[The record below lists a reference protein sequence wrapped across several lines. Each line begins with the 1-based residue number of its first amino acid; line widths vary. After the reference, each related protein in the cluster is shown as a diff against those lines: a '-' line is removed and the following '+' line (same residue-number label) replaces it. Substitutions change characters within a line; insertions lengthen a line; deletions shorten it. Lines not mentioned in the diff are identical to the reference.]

1 MERVRR
7 LRPRRPG
14 EFTADAVASLRTLP
28 GAVEAPLLLGYLPA
42 FDTNPYQALL
52 YSTAREHGIAAV
64 PMFSPTQ
71 LEELLALAA
80 AGIDTA
86 LHLHWLHVVTR
97 DATSEDD
104 ARARA
109 AAFLDQLDAYLALGG
124 RIVWTVHNILPHDA
138 PYTAVEAWLAGEVA
152 RRSTAIHVMAS
163 NTLELVAPYYE
174 LPADRVFVVP
184 HPGYAHAYPDSI
196 SRLDARAELDLDPD
210 ELVGALVGSIRPYK
224 GIDDLLDV
232 WARLDRDPPRRLLIA
247 GPPAARAG
255 AALLERAALDPNVIL
270 DARLLDAVE
279 LQLFLRAADFA
290 VLPYRRALNSGALL
304 LALTFGLPVIVPE
317 GGGLEEL
324 IDPAYARTFVA
335 GDLDSL
341 VAALEA
347 IPQLLT
353 SEARAAAQAA
363 AARRDPTELSHRFVT
378 ALRARLAASSGH
390 AAGSPTAFEYH
401 SAPPPRQA

>member
-1 MERVRR
+1 MERLRR

-14 EFTADAVASLRTLP
+14 EFTADAVASIRTLP
-28 GAVEAPLLLGYLPA
+28 ASREAPLLLAYLPA

-52 YSTAREHGIAAV
+52 YSTAREHGLAAV
-64 PMFSPTQ
+64 PMFNPSQ

-80 AGIDTA
+80 AGMETA

-97 DATSEDD
+97 EATSEDD

-109 AAFLDQLDAYLALGG
+109 GAFLAQLDAYIGLGG
-124 RIVWTVHNILPHDA
+124 RIAWTVHNILPHDA

-163 NTLELVAPYYE
+163 NTLELVAPYYD

-196 SRLDARAELDLDPD
+196 SKLDARAELDLDPD

-224 GIDDLLDV
+224 GIDDLLDA
-232 WARLDRDPPRRLLIA
+232 WARLDREPPRRLLIA

-255 AALLERAALDPNVIL
+255 AALLERAALDPNVVL
-270 DARLLDAVE
+270 DARLLDAAEV
-279 LQLFLRAADFA
+279 QLFLRAADFA

-335 GDLDSL
+335 GDMESL
-341 VAALEA
+341 IGALEA
-347 IPQLLT
+347 IPELLT
-353 SEARAAAQAA
+353 PEARAAATAV
-363 AARRDPTELSHRFVT
+363 AARRDPTELSERLVT
-378 ALRARLAASSGH
+378 ELRGRLGGNRAAAS
-390 AAGSPTAFEYH
+390 
-401 SAPPPRQA
+401 Q